1 MAQLNQGAVVA
12 HRLSTREPGSDA
24 RLEPSQRR
32 GVRVDERLGPEACR
46 PAVGVCQ
53 TDHVAFHRDVD
64 PAKGEGPDQVA
75 NVGGTHEVR
84 RDRRAGT
91 LGDGTLA
98 CPDCDFPTSPTAPA
112 MRPSDALWCS
122 YCGRHGA
129 VREFLTLSDEP
140 RPARVTVVVR
150 LPPLPAATRG
160 RARP

>member
-1 MAQLNQGAVVA
+1 MAGEHKLTESAPR
-12 HRLSTREPGSDA
+12 RLPRKPRPLG
-24 RLEPSQRR
+24 QRAKAQ
-32 GVRVDERLGPEACR
+32 PEAEK
-46 PAVGVCQ
+46 PDDHICQ
-53 TDHVAFHRDVD
+53 TCGVAFHRDVD

-98 CPDCDFPTSPTAPA
+98 CPDCDFPTRPTAPT
-112 MRPSDALWCS
+112 MRPSDTLWCS

-129 VREFLTLSDEP
+129 VRDFLTLSDEP

-150 LPPLPAATRG
+150 VPALRSPL
-160 RARP
+160 